1 MKEGTEVPGKNTS
14 LWLKVAVILAVFQIT
29 ATVLIHD
36 RYLLAIVGDVF
47 PSLFVSMVLLLFRS
61 NYRHAT
67 GSLRWFWLLN
77 AIGFGLLLCSQLFW
91 LYFDVVV
98 RNSEIN
104 PLAGDALSFLTLIP
118 VLAALALRPHS
129 ESAARGLRL
138 RRVDF
143 LLLMLW
149 WITLYGYFV
158 LPWLVVAKDSP
169 QYDRANY
176 FLLLGEHL
184 AVIAALAILSWRI
197 AGEWRKFYGGYLV
210 AACIFAG
217 GSFLQ
222 GFASARGLYYT
233 GSSYDWFYGF
243 ALIGFVAAGQM
254 GANLTPLKLTDERAQ
269 GIRRL
274 WAARLAM
281 LALISLP
288 VLAIAGYLYGQ
299 APESVLIFRLR
310 LIFGAFLLLGFFV
323 FFKLHEL
330 DRELVRLVNL
340 TESSLESLRIV
351 QTQISQ
357 SQKMVALGRLAS
369 GAAHEISNPLTAILG
384 YSELLAENSTLTPE
398 GRDCAKGIQQQV
410 HRAQAAVNSMRD
422 LGNPAPPAK
431 YSFLPES
438 NP

>member
-1 MKEGTEVPGKNTS
+1 MPGKNTS
-14 LWLKVAVILAVFQIT
+14 SWLNLAVILAVIQIT

-36 RYLLAIVGDVF
+36 RYLLAVVGDVF
-47 PSLFVSMVLLLFRS
+47 PSLFVAMVLLLFRS
-61 NYRHAT
+61 NYRQRT
-67 GSLRWFWLLN
+67 GPLRWFWMLN

-98 RNSEIN
+98 QNNEIN

-158 LPWLVVAKDSP
+158 LPWLVVARDST

-176 FLLLGEHL
+176 VLLLGEHL
-184 AVIAALAILSWRI
+184 AVIAALAFLSWRT
-197 AGEWRKFYGGYLV
+197 AGEWRKFYASYL
-210 AACIFAG
+210 AAAFIFAI

-222 GFASARGLYYT
+222 GFASAHDIYYT
-233 GSSYDWFYGF
+233 GSFYDWFYGF

-254 GANLTPLKLTDERAQ
+254 GTKLTPLPPANEPAK

-281 LALISLP
+281 LALVSLP
-288 VLAIAGYLYGQ
+288 VLAIAGYLYGRV
-299 APESVLIFRLR
+299 PEGVLIFRLR
-310 LIFGAFLLLGFFV
+310 LIFGAMLLLGSFV

-384 YSELLAENSTLTPE
+384 YSELLRENPALTPE
-398 GRDCAKGIQQQV
+398 GRECAKGIQQQV

-422 LGNPAPPAK
+422 LGNPSPPAK
-431 YSFLPES
+431 FSFPQES

>member
-1 MKEGTEVPGKNTS
+1 VKEEAEVPGKNGS
-14 LWLKVAVILAVFQIT
+14 IWLKVAVILAVLQIV

-36 RYLLAIVGDVF
+36 RYLLALVGDIF

-61 NYRHAT
+61 NYRRAT
-67 GSLRWFWLLN
+67 GALRWFWLLN

-91 LYFDVVV
+91 LYFDVIV
-98 RNSEIN
+98 RNNEVN
-104 PLAGDALSFLTLIP
+104 PLAGDALSFFTLIP

-129 ESAARGLRL
+129 ESAARGMRL

-158 LPWLVVAKDSP
+158 LPWLVVTKNSA

-184 AVIAALAILSWRI
+184 AVVAALAILSWRT
-197 AGEWRKFYGGYLV
+197 AGEWRKFYISFLV
-210 AACIFAG
+210 AAFIFAV

-222 GFASARGLYYT
+222 GFASAHNLYYT

-243 ALIGFVAAGQM
+243 ALIGFVAAGQL
-254 GANLTPLKLTDERAQ
+254 GQRLTPLTLADEPAH
-269 GIRRL
+269 GVRRL

-288 VLAIAGYLYGQ
+288 VLAIAGYIYGQ
-299 APESVLIFRLR
+299 APEVVLIFRLR
-310 LIFGAFLLLGFFV
+310 LIFGAILVLGSFV

-384 YSELLAENSTLTPE
+384 YSELLHENPTLTPE
-398 GRDCAKGIQQQV
+398 GRECAQGIQQQV

-422 LGNPAPPAK
+422 LGSSSPPAK
-431 YSFLPES
+431 FSFPPES

>member
-1 MKEGTEVPGKNTS
+1 MEEGTEVFGKNS
-14 LWLKVAVILAVFQIT
+14 SVWLKVALILAVVQIA
-29 ATVLIHD
+29 ATLLLRD

-47 PSLFVSMVLLLFRS
+47 PSLFVFMVLLLFRS
-61 NYRHAT
+61 NYRRAI

-91 LYFDVVV
+91 VYFDVVV
-98 RNSEIN
+98 RNNEVN

-149 WITLYGYFV
+149 WITLYAYFV
-158 LPWLVVAKDSP
+158 LPWLVIAKNSE

-176 FLLLGEHL
+176 ILLLGEHL
-184 AVIAALAILSWRI
+184 AVIVALAILSWRTV
-197 AGEWRKFYGGYLV
+197 GEWRQFYASYLV

-222 GFASARGLYYT
+222 GFASAHNLYYT
-233 GSSYDWFYGF
+233 GSFYDWFYGL
-243 ALIGFVAAGQM
+243 ALIGFVAASQM
-254 GANLTPLKLTDERAQ
+254 AAKLTPLPPAAEPTQ
-269 GIRRL
+269 GMRRL
-274 WAARLAM
+274 WSARLAM

-288 VLAIAGYLYGQ
+288 VLAIAGYLYGH

-310 LIFGAFLLLGFFV
+310 LIFSAMLLLGSFV

-330 DRELVRLVNL
+330 DRELVRMVNL

-384 YSELLAENSTLTPE
+384 YSELLQENPALTPE
-398 GRDCAKGIQQQV
+398 GRQCALGIQQQV

-422 LGNPAPPAK
+422 LEAQSRAAGATPPMG
-431 YSFLPES
+431 FRP
-438 NP
+438 

>member
-1 MKEGTEVPGKNTS
+1 MPDKNTS
-14 LWLKVAVILAVFQIT
+14 VWLKVAVLLAVFQIT
-29 ATVLIHD
+29 ATVLIRD
-36 RYLLAIVGDVF
+36 RYLLAVVGDVF

-61 NYRHAT
+61 NYRRAT

-98 RNSEIN
+98 RNNEIN

-129 ESAARGLRL
+129 ESASRGLRL

-149 WITLYGYFV
+149 WITLYAYFV
-158 LPWLVVAKDSP
+158 LPWLTIANNSG

-176 FLLLGEHL
+176 ILLLGEHL
-184 AVIAALAILSWRI
+184 AVIAALAILSWRT
-197 AGEWRKFYGGYLV
+197 AGEWRTFYASYFV
-210 AACIFAG
+210 AAFIFAA

-254 GANLTPLKLTDERAQ
+254 GTKLSPLPLADDPTQ
-269 GIRRL
+269 GMRRL

-288 VLAIAGYLYGQ
+288 VLAIAGYFYGQ
-299 APESVLIFRLR
+299 VPQGVLIFRLR
-310 LIFGAFLLLGFFV
+310 LIFGATLLLGSFV

-351 QTQISQ
+351 QAQISQ
-357 SQKMVALGRLAS
+357 SQQMVALGRLAS

-384 YSELLAENSTLTPE
+384 YSELLSENPTLTPE
-398 GRDCAKGIQQQV
+398 GRECAKGIQQQV

-422 LGNPAPPAK
+422 LEAHSRAAGTTPPMG
-431 YSFLPES
+431 FRP
-438 NP
+438 

>member
-1 MKEGTEVPGKNTS
+1 MEVQGKNTS
-14 LWLKVAVILAVFQIT
+14 PWLKVAVILAVLQIT

-36 RYLLAIVGDVF
+36 RYLLAVVGDVF

-61 NYRHAT
+61 NFRRAT

-98 RNSEIN
+98 RNNEIN
-104 PLAGDALSFLTLIP
+104 PLAGDVLAFLTLIP

-129 ESAARGLRL
+129 EAAARGLRL

-184 AVIAALAILSWRI
+184 AVIAALAILSWHT
-197 AGEWRKFYGGYLV
+197 AGEWRKFYAGYLV
-210 AACIFAG
+210 AAFIFAG

-222 GFASARGLYYT
+222 GFASARSLYYT
-233 GSSYDWFYGF
+233 GSPYDWFYGF
-243 ALIGFVAAGQM
+243 ALIGFVAAAQM
-254 GANLTPLKLTDERAQ
+254 SAKLTPLPPADEPAK
-269 GIRRL
+269 GMRRL

-281 LALISLP
+281 FALISLP
-288 VLAIAGYLYGQ
+288 VLAIAGYLYGH
-299 APESVLIFRLR
+299 APEGVLIFRLR
-310 LIFGAFLLLGFFV
+310 LIFGAMLLLGSFV
-323 FFKLHEL
+323 FFKLYEL

-384 YSELLAENSTLTPE
+384 YSELLGENPALTPE
-398 GRDCAKGIQQQV
+398 GRECAKGIQQQV

-422 LGNPAPPAK
+422 LGSPSPPAK
-431 YSFLPES
+431 FSFPSES

>member
-1 MKEGTEVPGKNTS
+1 MPDKNTS
-14 LWLKVAVILAVFQIT
+14 VWLKVAVILAVVQIT

-36 RYLLAIVGDVF
+36 RYLLAVVGDVF
-47 PSLFVSMVLLLFRS
+47 PSLFVFMVLLLFRA
-61 NYRHAT
+61 NYRRAT

-77 AIGFGLLLCSQLFW
+77 AAGFGLLLCSQLFW

-98 RNSEIN
+98 RNNEIN

-149 WITLYGYFV
+149 WITLYAYFV
-158 LPWLVVAKDSP
+158 LPWLVIAKDSS
-169 QYDRANY
+169 QYDRASY
-176 FLLLGEHL
+176 ILLLGEHL
-184 AVIAALAILSWRI
+184 AVIAALAILSWRTT
-197 AGEWRKFYGGYLV
+197 GEWRKFYASYLV
-210 AACIFAG
+210 AAIIFAC

-222 GFASARGLYYT
+222 GFASARSLYYT
-233 GSSYDWFYGF
+233 GSAYDWFYGF
-243 ALIGFVAAGQM
+243 ALIGFVAASQM
-254 GANLTPLKLTDERAQ
+254 GAKLTPLAIADERTQ
-269 GIRRL
+269 GMRRL

-299 APESVLIFRLR
+299 APQGVLIFRLR
-310 LIFGAFLLLGFFV
+310 LIFGAMLLLGSFV

-330 DRELVRLVNL
+330 DRELVRLVSL

-384 YSELLAENSTLTPE
+384 YSELLGENPKLTPE
-398 GRDCAKGIQQQV
+398 GRECAKGIQEQV

-422 LGNPAPPAK
+422 LGSPSPPPK
-431 YSFLPES
+431 YSFPPES
-438 NP
+438 SP